1 MRRRGITLALSVGVW
16 TLVAAVAAA
25 GEKVATWDDCEPV
38 TFNAA
43 IGPGTCADVG
53 GEVTFSEFLSVL
65 PLAGHP
71 AWRNEPSYLKI
82 KPGEKVT
89 VTNEG
94 GENHTFTEVA
104 VFGGGFIPPLN
115 GPLGFTGPVPE
126 CGSVVGSSVV
136 PNPDVVMLAPGARL
150 QVDGLD
156 VGTHLFECCIHPWM
170 RAAIK
175 VEKD

>member
-115 GPLGFTGPVPE
+115 TPLGLTPVPE